1 MQLLYGRDKSD
12 YKTLS
17 KSPQL
22 SEAAANV
29 LTENYLGYEFVKNQE
44 EYSDITKQPFS
55 LAYCVTNLDGYLD
68 KEMILVS
75 KNGRNL
81 KYTTPSR
88 YAHARLFEIDENSFK
103 DSFFDIFKYSFIDS
117 ENSED
122 YKGDEIDSYRGEL
135 IDLEQTERLSK
146 KALKSILAMLFDNYR
161 TISKRIYIIIDAV
174 GDNYNARSL
183 DVIKQIYKNV
193 PYFIR
198 KLAGFVSYG
207 SPNQNYSNRIKLVAL
222 SRENEKISSD
232 LKVDLLNLDLG
243 KIEETSSKES
253 KYVADYILDLDEDKK
268 VEFFDL
274 IDLKYKN
281 IRLTI
286 KDLYNICL
294 SRKLWGESSDK
305 SKMES
310 WIHNII
316 NYNELDEELFNKM
329 LDSIEENLNDSIFDK
344 YLHEILAKDSN
355 ICLEYLDSD
364 KDLYNLLLFE
374 DILSVDYDDLNL
386 KINLNAKYIADWW
399 EENIFP
405 ILKSKYEGQAIMSA
419 LEDEVTKFE
428 KLDFQGENYKKLK
441 KEIKQK
447 AESLIKSEECE
458 IGRDIVEEKEK
469 LINLCDDIEKIEN
482 LRELESQ
489 MNKIED
495 IYENLVYKINKRFLK
510 NNVLY
515 PKFREI
521 VDNSLENKEYDFF
534 DLEAFL
540 DRHQD
545 LLGEE
550 ALNYILDKKEK
561 ASYNLHQNLST
572 QIQDIKD
579 LKSLRVLQESL
590 SIEEELSENK
600 KTDEILVERFK
611 DIIRSFSESE
621 VNDVENIKLGRR
633 IYIGLKNNYIN
644 DHIEIR
650 YLIRREIILDL
661 NDMRK
666 TIHALNEAIDFID
679 ELENNYLN
687 VKHYI
692 MFIRLSDDKETYR
705 IKGKYLN
712 NLLNY
717 IDKKQNKSLFSMPK
731 VFMSKS
737 LKQEDKD
744 FNKENT
750 DLLREIDKYLKK

>member
-122 YKGDEIDSYRGEL
+122 YKGDDIDSYKGEL
-135 IDLEQTERLSK
+135 IDLEQTEQLSK
-146 KALKSILAMLFDNYR
+146 KALKSILDMLFDNYR
-161 TISKRIYIIIDAV
+161 TISKRIYIIIDGV

-183 DVIKQIYKNV
+183 DVIRQIYKNV

-207 SPNQNYSNRIKLVAL
+207 SPNYSNRIKLVAL

-243 KIEETSSKES
+243 KIEEISSKES
-253 KYVADYILDLDEDKK
+253 KYVAEYILDLDEDKK

-274 IDLKYKN
+274 IDSKYKN
-281 IRLTI
+281 TRLTI

-344 YLHEILAKDSN
+344 YLHEILSKDSN

-428 KLDFQGENYKKLK
+428 KLDLQGENYKKLK

-458 IGRDIVEEKEK
+458 IGRYIVEEKEK
-469 LINLCDDIEKIEN
+469 LIVLCNEIEEIEN

-521 VDNSLENKEYDFF
+521 VDSSLQNKEYDFF
-534 DLEAFL
+534 NLEAFL

-550 ALNYILDKKEK
+550 ALNYMLYKKEK
-561 ASYNLHQNLST
+561 ASYNLHQNLAT

-590 SIEEELSENK
+590 SIEDELSENK
-600 KTDEILVERFK
+600 KTEEILVERFK

-621 VNDVENIKLGRR
+621 VNDIENIKLGIKIDR
-633 IYIGLKNNYIN
+633 GLKNNYVN

-650 YLIRREIILDL
+650 YLIRREIFLDL
-661 NDMRK
+661 NDIRK
-666 TIHALNEAIDFID
+666 TIQALNEAVEFID
-679 ELENNYLN
+679 KLEKDGLN
-687 VKHYI
+687 VKHYMI
-692 MFIRLSDDKETYR
+692 FIRLGDDKKTYH
-705 IKGKYLN
+705 IKAKYLN

-717 IDKKQNKSLFSMPK
+717 IEKKQNKSFFSKPK

-737 LKQEDKD
+737 LKQEYND
-744 FNKENT
+744 FNKENI
-750 DLLREIDKYLKK
+750 DLLRKIDKYLKK